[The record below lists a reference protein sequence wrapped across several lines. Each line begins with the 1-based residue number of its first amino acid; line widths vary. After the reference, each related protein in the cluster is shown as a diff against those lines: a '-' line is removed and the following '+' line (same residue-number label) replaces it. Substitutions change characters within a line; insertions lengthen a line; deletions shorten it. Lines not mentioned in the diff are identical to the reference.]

1 MLPIFILPQIVKH
14 FTPIESINMQKIQL
28 MIQDKDRRI
37 ARFNLFFKSRLLL
50 QYLLKFRVIL
60 LHITHRLCQTKL
72 NIIVILIPKH
82 PTIRYIRIFQY
93 LLMNILL
100 LYQKFQINIQHYRS
114 IRHKDM
120 LHVVIL
126 VRSVFVPY
134 EISNETL
141 HHKSVL
147 T

>member
-1 MLPIFILPQIVKH
+1 MFSIPIFPQIVKH
-14 FTPIESINMQKIQL
+14 FTPIKPINMQEIQL
-28 MIQDKDRRI
+28 MIKNEDRRI
-37 ARFNLFFKSRLLL
+37 ARFNFFFESRLLL
-50 QYLLKFRVIL
+50 QYLLKLRVIL
-60 LHITHRLCQTKL
+60 FHITHWLCQAEL
-72 NIIVILIPKH
+72 HVVVILVSKH
-82 PTIRYIRIFQY
+82 PAIRNIRVFQY
-93 LLMNILL
+93 LLMDVLF

-114 IRHKDM
+114 ICHKDV

-134 EISNETL
+134 EIPNETL

>member
-1 MLPIFILPQIVKH
+1 M
-14 FTPIESINMQKIQL
+14 IENE
-28 MIQDKDRRI
+28 DRRI
-37 ARFNLFFKSRLLL
+37 ARFNFFFESRLLL

-60 LHITHRLCQTKL
+60 FHITHRLCQAEL
-72 NIIVILIPKH
+72 HVVVILVSKH
-82 PTIRYIRIFQY
+82 SAIRNIRVFQY
-93 LLMNILL
+93 LLMDVLF

-114 IRHKDM
+114 ICHKDV

-126 VRSVFVPY
+126 VRSIFVPY